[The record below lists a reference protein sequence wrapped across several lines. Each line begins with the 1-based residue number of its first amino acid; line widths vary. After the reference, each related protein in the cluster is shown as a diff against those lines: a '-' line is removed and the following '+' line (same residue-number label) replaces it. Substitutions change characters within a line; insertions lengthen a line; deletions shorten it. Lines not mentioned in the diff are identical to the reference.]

1 MSQIPTPPPPPHQP
15 NPPRYQGAPIPSQVQ
30 INLAPIANNWGLIKQ
45 IALWVLYLINIGCGI
60 YCGIKYLFL
69 DITKLEGGG
78 QIAAIQQFQSLNSL
92 IFVSGFVIWL
102 DIVVALLVYISRR
115 PGVRPMQ

>member
-1 MSQIPTPPPPPHQP
+1 MSQIPTPPPPHQP
-15 NPPRYQGAPIPSQVQ
+15 TPPRYQGAPIPGQVQ

-60 YCGIKYLFL
+60 YCTIKYLFL
-69 DITKLEGGG
+69 DITKLAGGEF
-78 QIAAIQQFQSLNSL
+78 AAFQQFQSASSL
-92 IFVSGFVIWL
+92 VFVSGFVIWL